1 MFAVVI
7 FGNNGYVRQ
16 RSRISRNVIRVA
28 RSVITVQNAR
38 RVILAANH
46 ALAVYKT
53 VFSRTVYNAF
63 GFIEIPSVALGGVTL
78 IEYVIGQKII
88 VVVFVGSVYRQG
100 EFGIA

>member
-7 FGNNGYVRQ
+7 FGKYRYVCR
-16 RSRISRNVIRVA
+16 RSRIPRNVIRVA
-28 RSVITVQNAR
+28 CPVITVQNAR

-46 ALAVYKT
+46 ALAVCKT
-53 VFSRTVYNAF
+53 VFSRTAYNAF
-63 GFIEIPSVALGGVTL
+63 GFIKIPSVALGEVSL